1 MKLKALYNA
10 VITKV
15 IESEESTFGNIVIP
29 DLGNEVSNMAVVI
42 DSGPGLYVSGVG
54 LVPNVLKPG
63 DKVVLPTM
71 GFTKFEFMGEEY
83 LIGPEN
89 SILCVIE

>member
-15 IESEESTFGNIVIP
+15 IEPEESTFGNIVIP

>member
-15 IESEESTFGNIVIP
+15 IEPEESTFGNIVIP
-29 DLGNEVSNMAVVI
+29 DLGNKVSNMAIVI

>member
-15 IESEESTFGNIVIP
+15 IEPEESTYGNIVVP
-29 DLGNEVSNMAVVI
+29 DLGNNVSNMAEVI
-42 DSGPGLYVSGVG
+42 DSGPGVYVPGTG
-54 LVPNVLKPG
+54 LVPNVVKPG

-89 SILCVIE
+89 AILCVIE